1 MRRLLQA
8 ALAVAILATS
18 APALADIEIHK
29 NFKQADPDDLR
40 GMRVLSGEWS
50 VRKDI
55 GAFPTSAPAGRPAA
69 ISLGDFNVKF
79 FDLVSRFTFDT
90 SADEIGVIIGDPN
103 GEGTRP
109 SYYVSL
115 KFYRFGR
122 ETGVLTSVGTVPT
135 GFLEGANRSPPMNVG
150 PAQPVPPGQE
160 VIIRI
165 KGPDQWDSFSI
176 YGPGLSVGFDRSMTQ
191 PMGKLTFFSF
201 RNDPRT
207 PFGIAR
213 FDLTGSGPP
222 VTRSHKNPRLRR
234 HILGLME

>member
-8 ALAVAILATS
+8 ALAVVILATS

-55 GAFPTSAPAGRPAA
+55 GAFPNGAPAGHPAA
-69 ISLGDFNVKF
+69 ISLGDFNVKY
-79 FDLVSRFTFDT
+79 FDLISRFRFDT
-90 SADEIGVIIGDPN
+90 SADEIGVIVGDPN

-115 KFYRFGR
+115 KFYRFGL
-122 ETGVLTSVGTVPT
+122 ETGVLASVGAVPR
-135 GFLEGANRSPPMNVG
+135 GFLDGANRSPPMYVG
-150 PAQPVPPGQE
+150 RAQLATPGQE
-160 VIIRI
+160 VGIRI
-165 KGPDQWDSFSI
+165 KGPDEWTSLYIFA
-176 YGPGLSVGFDRSMTQ
+176 PGLSFGLHRAMTQ

-201 RNDPRT
+201 RNDPRS
-207 PFGIAR
+207 PFGIAS

-234 HILGLME
+234 HILGLMK